1 MSHELNDAFAEFF
14 AAVDARLEAG
24 AKIYGNRSFS
34 RAPAEL
40 IREIRDE
47 CRDVAAYA
55 FILDC
60 RLAALEA
67 AAESLSRAP
76 LVVVRESPGD
86 GNGAA

>member
-1 MSHELNDAFAEFF
+1 MSHDLDDAFAEFF
-14 AAVDARLEAG
+14 AAVDRRLEAG
-24 AKIYGNRSFS
+24 AKVYGNRSFS

-60 RLAALEA
+60 RLAALES

-76 LVVVRESPGD
+76 LVVVRTDDGD
-86 GNGAA
+86 GAA